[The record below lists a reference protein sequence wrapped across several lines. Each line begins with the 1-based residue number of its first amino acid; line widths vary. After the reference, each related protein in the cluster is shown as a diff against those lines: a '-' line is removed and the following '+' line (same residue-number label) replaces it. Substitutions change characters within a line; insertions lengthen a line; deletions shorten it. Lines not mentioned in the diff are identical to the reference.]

1 MLDNRY
7 ISQISEFFSDKPVK
21 RSYLFGSF
29 ARNEESD
36 ESDIDILVEIDYKN
50 NKVSLL
56 DFFGWKLDL
65 EKITLKNINL
75 VASDGISKYIK
86 PIIDKEKVLIYER
99 TVKR

>member
-1 MLDNRY
+1 MLNNHY
-7 ISQISEFFSDKPVK
+7 ISQISKFFSGKPVK

-29 ARNEESD
+29 ARNEESA

-65 EKITLKNINL
+65 EKITSKNIDL

-86 PIIDKEKVLIYER
+86 PIIDKEKILIYER
-99 TVKR
+99 PAKR

>member
-65 EKITLKNINL
+65 EKITLKNIDL

-86 PIIDKEKVLIYER
+86 PIIDKEKVLIYEL

>member
-29 ARNEESD
+29 ARNEELD

-65 EKITLKNINL
+65 EKITIKNIDL